1 MERQITALE
10 HARKLLS
17 HAATCPH
24 DDLLACPG
32 VQEWFETYL
41 DSGQA

>member
-17 HAATCPH
+17 HAATRHH
-24 DDLLACPG
+24 DAAARPG
-32 VQEWFETYL
+32 FQEWFITYL
-41 DSGQA
+41 NSRQA